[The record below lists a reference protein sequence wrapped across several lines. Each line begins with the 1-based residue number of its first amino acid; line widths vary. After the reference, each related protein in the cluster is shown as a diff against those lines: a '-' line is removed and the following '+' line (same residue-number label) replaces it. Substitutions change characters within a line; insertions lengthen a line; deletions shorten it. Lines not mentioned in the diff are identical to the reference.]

1 MSRFEAARRA
11 ALVDDLLGLLR
22 RRPRE
27 LLQFGEVQDRLR
39 LRSLVD
45 RGLDE
50 VPLDKIVGSLGRTG
64 EFSRAFLPRR
74 DGSRERW
81 RRLEQIATGSEGF
94 EPVDLYKVGD
104 AYFVVDGHHRIS
116 VARSL
121 HAPTIEARVKEFITP
136 VLVDS
141 GDSIQDLVLRRAH
154 EDFLETTGLEPSDE
168 IDLTVTAVSDY
179 ERLLEHISVHRYFLG
194 IEASHEISWDEAVT
208 SWRDTLL
215 LPITRLIRSSAVLQQ
230 FPGRTETDLYLFVMD
245 HLHHLR
251 EASSDRDH
259 PVAAKTALRHLSMLR
274 HAQTGLG
281 ARIMR
286 WWRHLRNALSR

>member
-27 LLQFGEVQDRLR
+27 LLAFGEVQDQLR

-50 VPLDKIVGSLGRTG
+50 VPLDKIVGSLGRAR
-64 EFSRAFLPRR
+64 EFNRAFLPRR
-74 DGSRERW
+74 DASRERW
-81 RRLEQIATGSEGF
+81 RRLEQVATGSEGF

-121 HAPTIEARVKEFITP
+121 GAPAIEARVKELITP
-136 VLVDS
+136 IQVGS
-141 GDSIQDLVLRRAH
+141 GDSIQDLVLRRAR
-154 EDFLETTGLEPSDE
+154 EDFLEATGLEPSAE
-168 IDLTVTAVSDY
+168 SDLTVTAAADY
-179 ERLLEHISVHRYFLG
+179 ERLLEHIGVHRYFLG
-194 IEASHEISWDEAVT
+194 IESGREVSWAEAVA

-215 LPITRLIRSSAVLQQ
+215 LPVTRLIRSSSVLRQ

-251 EASSDRDH
+251 EASRDRDH
-259 PVAAKTALRHLSMLR
+259 PIAIKAALRHLAMLR
-274 HAQTGLG
+274 RAQSGLG
-281 ARIMR
+281 ARLVS
-286 WWRHLRNALSR
+286 WWRRIRAALGR